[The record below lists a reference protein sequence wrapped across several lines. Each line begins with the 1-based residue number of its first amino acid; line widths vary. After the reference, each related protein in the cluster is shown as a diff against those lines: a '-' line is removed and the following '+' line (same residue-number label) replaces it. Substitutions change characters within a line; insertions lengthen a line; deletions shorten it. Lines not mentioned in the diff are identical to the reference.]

1 MAHTDLYRKQHKEI
15 LDLAAKITPLLDP
28 KALPGDV
35 ALAHQ
40 LFGQLAAKLRV
51 HLVTETK
58 GLFPQL
64 LAHPIP
70 EVRAKAQQY
79 LDNMGTLQQAFN
91 EYSLRYATLTAIQ
104 QAPAGF
110 ARDSVRFFESLTKRL
125 KEEDNDL
132 YALVDRS
139 D

>member
-15 LDLAAKITPLLDP
+15 LELAARMTPLITP
-28 KALPGDV
+28 KAPPDDT

-40 LFGQLAAKLRV
+40 LFGQLAGKLRV

-79 LDNMGTLQQAFN
+79 LNDMATLQQAFS
-91 EYSLRYATLTAIQ
+91 EYSLRYATLAAIQ

-110 ARDSVRFFESLTKRL
+110 AKDTLRFFEALTKRL

-139 D
+139 Y